1 MPGKVGPKGPI
12 GPKGVPGPPG
22 ARGPKGES
30 GDYRATQKIA
40 FSASR
45 TINHHLKSG
54 QPIRFDHVITN
65 ANENYQART
74 SMFTCKV
81 PGLYFFT
88 YHVLMRGGDGTSMW
102 ADLCKNNQVRAGG
115 GRGGRAGRCRR
126 EGGDPGN
133 GGWESAEEGRGSCS
147 SRELRA
153 RGDAVPTLGSG
164 GRTPKS
170 ARRPGE
176 GGSRARAAALGAR
189 APKKREAGFGPGQF
203 VHLGQSRRRKRPPG
217 CGMLISV
224 GSLSDFARNWAGWGS
239 QKWACQRDKR
249 EGERPGPKGKIE
261 GERRS
266 ESERRAHPGP
276 RQDHGI
282 RGRQARIN
290 SQVVKF
296 EMQKLWFRFQ
306 S

>member
-1 MPGKVGPKGPI
+1 MGGGSPRRKGAAAAAPGSC
-12 GPKGVPGPPG
+12 
-22 ARGPKGES
+22 E
-30 GDYRATQKIA
+30 
-40 FSASR
+40 
-45 TINHHLKSG
+45 
-54 QPIRFDHVITN
+54 
-65 ANENYQART
+65 
-74 SMFTCKV
+74 
-81 PGLYFFT
+81 
-88 YHVLMRGGDGTSMW
+88 RGGTLSPPW
-102 ADLCKNNQVRAGG
+102 GG
-115 GRGGRAGRCRR
+115 
-126 EGGDPGN
+126 
-133 GGWESAEEGRGSCS
+133 
-147 SRELRA
+147 
-153 RGDAVPTLGSG
+153 G

-189 APKKREAGFGPGQF
+189 APKKREAGFGPGQL
-203 VHLGQSRRRKRPPG
+203 VPLGQSRRRKRPPG

-224 GSLSDFARNWAGWGS
+224 GSLSDFARNWEGWGS

-261 GERRS
+261 GARSS
-266 ESERRAHPGP
+266 ESERRAHSGP

-306 S
+306 LKKVERE